1 MDTLNSLLTW
11 LVVGI
16 YANFTMTLVGG
27 AYLMAQI
34 DDLKALLVEVAADQS
49 RQGSALADLADD
61 VDKLLTA
68 LPTLDLTEAIA
79 QTTAIRDQARALA
92 DASEAAAAKYP
103 APAPEV

>member
-1 MDTLNSLLTW
+1 MDLLNSILSW

-16 YANFTMTLVGG
+16 YANFVLTLVGG

-49 RQGSALADLADD
+49 RQGTALVDLADD
-61 VDKLLTA
+61 VDKLLAA
-68 LPTLDLTEAIA
+68 LPTLDLTDAIA

-92 DASEAAAAKYP
+92 DASEAAAAKFP
-103 APAPEV
+103 VPPTE